1 MDKADPAYKVLSISR
16 QCVLTGISRS
26 QYYYEPSSQQDEK
39 DFNLLVKIKEVQIG
53 HPYYGYRRIWRE
65 INKNGGDTTEATVR
79 RVMRRFGITAVF
91 PGKNLSKTCK
101 YHRKYPYLLRNKVIR
116 HPNQVWSTDIT
127 YIKLPAGNVYL
138 MAIIDWFS
146 RKVLSWRVFN
156 TMDALQYANLLRE
169 TIEEY
174 GCPAIFNT
182 DQGSQF
188 TSDVFIKVLVDYD
201 IQISMD
207 GKDRALDNIRI
218 ERLWRSLK
226 YEDIYLKRYETMKDL
241 KTGINAYF
249 NFYNTARFHQS
260 LDYNVPDEMYKCF
273 QYNELERKRAA

>member
-1 MDKADPAYKVLSISR
+1 
-16 QCVLTGISRS
+16 
-26 QYYYEPSSQQDEK
+26 
-39 DFNLLVKIKEVQIG
+39 
-53 HPYYGYRRIWRE
+53 
-65 INKNGGDTTEATVR
+65 
-79 RVMRRFGITAVF
+79 
-91 PGKNLSKTCK
+91 
-101 YHRKYPYLLRNKVIR
+101 
-116 HPNQVWSTDIT
+116 
-127 YIKLPAGNVYL
+127 

-182 DQGSQF
+182 DQESQF
-188 TSDVFIKVLVDYD
+188 TSDAFIKVLEDYD

-241 KTGINAYF
+241 KAGVDASSTSTTRRGFISRWTTTYLMKCINTSSTMNWKVIRLHKF
-249 NFYNTARFHQS
+249 LHLKPVNI
-260 LDYNVPDEMYKCF
+260 LC
-273 QYNELERKRAA
+273 

>member
-1 MDKADPAYKVLSISR
+1 MSL
-16 QCVLTGISRS
+16 
-26 QYYYEPSSQQDEK
+26 
-39 DFNLLVKIKEVQIG
+39 
-53 HPYYGYRRIWRE
+53 
-65 INKNGGDTTEATVR
+65 
-79 RVMRRFGITAVF
+79 
-91 PGKNLSKTCK
+91 
-101 YHRKYPYLLRNKVIR
+101 IR
-116 HPNQVWSTDIT
+116 YPNQVWSTDIT
-127 YIKLPAGNVYL
+127 YIKLPTGNVYL

-156 TMDALQYANLLRE
+156 TMDAMQYANLLRE

-188 TSDVFIKVLVDYD
+188 TSDVFIKALEDYD
-201 IQISMD
+201 IQVSMD

-241 KTGINAYF
+241 KSGISAYF

-260 LDYNVPDEMYKCF
+260 LDYNVPDEINKCF
-273 QYNELERKRAA
+273 QYNELESNKAA

>member
-1 MDKADPAYKVLSISR
+1 
-16 QCVLTGISRS
+16 
-26 QYYYEPSSQQDEK
+26 
-39 DFNLLVKIKEVQIG
+39 
-53 HPYYGYRRIWRE
+53 
-65 INKNGGDTTEATVR
+65 
-79 RVMRRFGITAVF
+79 
-91 PGKNLSKTCK
+91 
-101 YHRKYPYLLRNKVIR
+101 
-116 HPNQVWSTDIT
+116 
-127 YIKLPAGNVYL
+127 

-207 GKDRALDNIRI
+207 GKERALDNIRI

-226 YEDIYLKRYETMKDL
+226 YEDIYLVMPNR
-241 KTGINAYF
+241 N
-249 NFYNTARFHQS
+249 
-260 LDYNVPDEMYKCF
+260 LD
-273 QYNELERKRAA
+273 